1 MSDYKTRQI
10 EERARTWEQAKA
22 LLDTA
27 AAESRDLTAAE
38 QESYDRMN
46 ADIDRRAAI
55 IADLEKASARE
66 ADIRSAVASAPESRP
81 EEKRE
86 EKPTI
91 TALRSFLTGETREW
105 GTPLDVR
112 ALGKASAAAGGAT
125 VDTSFAARL
134 WEHLI
139 ETAQLAGVATLWNTT
154 KGENLEVPVTT
165 AHGTGAL
172 TAEAAAISASDPAF
186 AKRTL
191 GAYKYA
197 TLVQVPRELLD
208 DTAVDLEGY
217 IARQAGRGVGNA
229 FGAHLVT
236 GTGTAQPAGIMTTAT
251 AGVTGGTAVVGA
263 FTADNLIDLYF
274 SVIAPYRNSGS
285 AGWLMKDSTMGAVR
299 KLKDTTNQYLWQ
311 PGLVAGTPDM
321 LLGKPVYTDPNVAAV
336 GLSAKSV
343 LFGDLSSYIVR
354 TAGGVRFERSDEY
367 AFNTDLVTFRCIVR
381 GDGVLADQTGAVK
394 AFAGGAT

>member
-1 MSDYKTRQI
+1 MSDYMKRQI

-27 AAESRDLTAAE
+27 AAESRDLSATE

-55 IADLEKASARE
+55 IADLEKAAVRE
-66 ADIRSAVASAPESRP
+66 ADIRAAIAGAPEARP

-86 EKPTI
+86 EKSTV
-91 TALRSFLTGETREW
+91 TALRSFLTGATREW
-105 GTPLDVR
+105 VTPLETR
-112 ALGKASAAAGGAT
+112 TLGKASAAAGGAT
-125 VDTSFAARL
+125 VATEFSARL

-139 ETAQLAGVATLWNTT
+139 ETAALAGVATLWNTT
-154 KGENLEVPVTT
+154 KGDNLEVPVTT

-172 TAEAAAISASDPAF
+172 TAEAAAIAASDPAF

-191 GAYKYA
+191 SAYKYA

-229 FGAHLVT
+229 FGTHLVT
-236 GTGTAQPAGIMTTAT
+236 GSGTAQPTGIMTTAT
-251 AGVTGGTAVVGA
+251 AGVTGATGVVGA

-274 SVIAPYRNSGS
+274 SIIAPYRNSGS
-285 AGWLMKDSTMGAVR
+285 AAWMMKDSTLGVVR
-299 KLKDTTNQYLWQ
+299 KLKTTTNEYLWQ
-311 PGLVAGTPDM
+311 PSMVMGAPDM
-321 LLGKPVYTDPNVAAV
+321 LLGKPVYTDPNIAV
-336 GLSAKSV
+336 PALSAKSV
-343 LFGDLSSYIVR
+343 LFGDLSTYIVR

-381 GDGVLADQTGAVK
+381 GDGVLADQTGSVK
-394 AFAGGAT
+394 AFQGGAT

>member
-1 MSDYKTRQI
+1 MSDYVKRQT
-10 EERARTWEQAKA
+10 EERARAWEQAKA
-22 LLDTA
+22 LLDSA
-27 AAESRDLTAAE
+27 AAENRDLTAE
-38 QESYDRMN
+38 ESESYAKIN
-46 ADIDRRAAI
+46 ADLDARAQVI
-55 IADLEKASARE
+55 TKMLADEARE
-66 ADIRSAVASAPESRP
+66 NEIRSAIAGRP
-81 EEKRE
+81 EARPDEARTEGDLNK
-86 EKPTI
+86 
-91 TALRSFLTGETREW
+91 ALRSFLSGESREYSM
-105 GTPLDVR
+105 PLEVR
-112 ALGKASAAAGGAT
+112 ALGKSTAGAGGAT
-125 VDTSFAARL
+125 VDTSFSGRL

-139 ETAQLAGVATLWNTT
+139 ETAQLAGIATHWNTS

-165 AHGTGAL
+165 SHGTGAL

-236 GTGTAQPAGIMTTAT
+236 GTGTSQPAGIMTTAS
-251 AGVTGGTAVVGA
+251 AGVTGGTAVAGA

-285 AGWLMKDSTMGAVR
+285 AGWLMKDATMANVR

-311 PGLVAGTPDM
+311 PSLVLGAPDM

-343 LFGDLSSYIVR
+343 LFGDLSAYIVR
-354 TAGGVRFERSDEY
+354 TAGGVRFESSTEY
-367 AFNTDLVTFRCIVR
+367 AFNTDLVTFRAVVR
-381 GDGVLADQTGAVK
+381 GDGILADQTGSVK
-394 AFAGGAT
+394 AFSGGAT